1 MSAIDLAELEPY
13 RADLLAHCRRL
24 MGDPHDAEDQ
34 VQETMLRA
42 WRSAHTFEGRSSVRT
57 WLHRIATNVCLT
69 ALDQRGRLPLPSGH
83 PGDGGADGDARG
95 TSVWEPARNADRAAS
110 PSGDGTDPAAVIGA
124 REGSKRAILVAW
136 QRLTARQRAVLV
148 LLDVLGWQAEE
159 VADLLGTS
167 PAAVYS
173 AVRRARRQLSG
184 ARDGGDGD
192 GDAHGVPA
200 ARLLDEYARAFE
212 DGDVGALVG
221 LLTENVTCDRSSTPE
236 RLSGRTDI
244 LRYLRHCPAFGQS
257 RIVPVSVRSRTALGI
272 YRKSGD
278 GTYRAHSIDLPTTTA
293 RGLSHIEVLEDRSIF
308 AAFGLPLTWT
318 A

>member
-69 ALDQRGRLPLPSGH
+69 ALDQRGRLPMPAG
-83 PGDGGADGDARG
+83 
-95 TSVWEPARNADRAAS
+95 EPALYADAA
-110 PSGDGTDPAAVIGA
+110 GTPAGHESDPAAVFGA
-124 REGSKRAILVAW
+124 RESSKQAILVAW

-167 PAAVYS
+167 PTAVYS
-173 AVRRARRQLSG
+173 VVRRARRQLSG
-184 ARDGGDGD
+184 ASAENDGGPVG
-192 GDAHGVPA
+192 PA
-200 ARLLDEYARAFE
+200 TGRLLDEYARAFE

-221 LLTENVTCDRSSTPE
+221 LLTEDVTCDRSSTPE

-244 LRYLRHCPAFGQS
+244 LRYLRHCPAFGQC
-257 RIVPVSVRSRTALGI
+257 RIVPVTVRGRTALGI
-272 YRKSGD
+272 YREAGD
-278 GTYRAHSIDLPTTTA
+278 GTYRAHGIDVLTTTA
-293 RGLSHIEVLEDRSIF
+293 AGLSHIEVLEDRSLF
-308 AAFGLPLTWT
+308 AAFGLPLTW
-318 A
+318 AA